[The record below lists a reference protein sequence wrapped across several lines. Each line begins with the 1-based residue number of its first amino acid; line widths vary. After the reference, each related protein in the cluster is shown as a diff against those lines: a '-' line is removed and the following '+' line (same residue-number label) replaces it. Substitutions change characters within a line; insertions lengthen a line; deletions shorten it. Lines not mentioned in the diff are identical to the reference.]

1 MGTDSTG
8 SYLLHAYMCRP
19 GARGTTDVRPTLMAM
34 GGYDSSAELSYY
46 ESGVLGLE
54 YGYNM
59 LLFDGPGQ
67 GATVRFQ
74 NIHFRPD
81 WEFVVDQVIKHVI
94 TLPGVNASNLAL
106 WGRSFGGYLTPRAC
120 AYEPRLLACVAD
132 GGVLDF
138 YQSVVCSLDDNLRD
152 LYYNDQPKF
161 NKYLKYGANFSL
173 GARFLLSYGKL
184 GFASTSPSDLLNQ
197 FSAYTNVGQL
207 GGLTG
212 RPVFVNNPPFD
223 TLVGNQSELFYAALP
238 RPLSPAT
245 VLYSDNPE
253 YGTALHCSVGSDDTT
268 YAILDWLSDVFG
280 FE

>member
-1 MGTDSTG
+1 M
-8 SYLLHAYMCRP
+8 
-19 GARGTTDVRPTLMAM
+19 
-34 GGYDSSAELSYY
+34 
-46 ESGVLGLE
+46 
-54 YGYNM
+54 
-59 LLFDGPGQ
+59 
-67 GATVRFQ
+67 RFQ

-197 FSAYTNVGQL
+197 FSACVRCLRGIDGIHVHDASL
-207 GGLTG
+207 FASAACSCCL
-212 RPVFVNNPPFD
+212 
-223 TLVGNQSELFYAALP
+223 QSGTPTSGSWAA
-238 RPLSPAT
+238 
-245 VLYSDNPE
+245 
-253 YGTALHCSVGSDDTT
+253 
-268 YAILDWLSDVFG
+268 
-280 FE
+280 